1 MTTVS
6 TLKALRDELSAE
18 SERLSRSVDALDA
31 ALAELAEA
39 AAVPAAEAPKRKRR
53 TKPEME
59 LAAEV
64 EAAGGPKAS
73 DTSAEAEAAR
83 ADYVAAERQQAA
95 RDDGTATGT
104 PERQQAARDDG
115 TPERQQAA
123 TGAEAR
129 DDVQAAVTRDA
140 AKAARDPALDGAAH
154 TTTGLDLPGE
164 PLGAEKAPEAPEAP
178 GAPTPAEKAPEAPT
192 PAEAEALQGR
202 ARKAAE
208 TLRDGLARGP
218 EAKSMIAAVSE
229 HPAGKL
235 SGVPASELRD
245 LVARLETAAG
255 IEADEG
261 DDF

>member
-39 AAVPAAEAPKRKRR
+39 AGTASAASAAGAPKRKRR

-164 PLGAEKAPEAPEAP
+164 PLGAEKAPEAP
-178 GAPTPAEKAPEAPT
+178 T

-255 IEADEG
+255 IGADEG
-261 DDF
+261 EDF